1 MPFKI
6 YVYIYLAVS
15 QIMSPCLH
23 LKFDSASDLLVCVY
37 VCVYIFI
44 YLFISVLPRATDFE
58 ICDKRASS

>member
-23 LKFDSASDLLVCVY
+23 LKFDSDSDLLV
-37 VCVYIFI
+37 YI
-44 YLFISVLPRATDFE
+44 YISVLPRATDFE